1 MIKKLKLALVNLTS
15 SSTFTVSKIGETMQ
29 TIKDL
34 CECFD
39 GFSKD
44 SRILIHSDNGDTVM
58 YKWKDACNGCYVVK
72 RFLVV
77 NIINNI
83 IVLVICI

>member
-1 MIKKLKLALVNLTS
+1 
-15 SSTFTVSKIGETMQ
+15 MQ

-44 SRILIHSDNGDTVM
+44 SRILIHFDNGETGM
-58 YKWKDACNGCYVVK
+58 YKWKEACNDCYVVK
-72 RFLVV
+72 RFAVV

-83 IVLVICI
+83 IVLEVWS